1 MASYLNRNRMPLT
14 FYTSTN
20 HSRCIDITGMQY
32 SRHSTHLRN
41 DKKYR
46 KFLFTHFLVYLLTY
60 FPIRFAN
67 SIYESASERYFEQ
80 YTPSGAAVV

>member
-1 MASYLNRNRMPLT
+1 
-14 FYTSTN
+14 
-20 HSRCIDITGMQY
+20 MQY

-41 DKKYR
+41 DKKYQ
-46 KFLFTHFLVYLLTY
+46 KFLFTHVLVYLLTY

-80 YTPSGAAVV
+80 YTISGATVV

>member
-1 MASYLNRNRMPLT
+1 
-14 FYTSTN
+14 
-20 HSRCIDITGMQY
+20 MQY
-32 SRHSTHLRN
+32 SHHSTHLRN

-60 FPIRFAN
+60 FPIRLAN

-80 YTPSGAAVV
+80 YTTSGATVV

>member
-1 MASYLNRNRMPLT
+1 
-14 FYTSTN
+14 
-20 HSRCIDITGMQY
+20 MQY
-32 SRHSTHLRN
+32 SHHSTHLRN

-67 SIYESASERYFEQ
+67 SICKSASERYFEQ
-80 YTPSGAAVV
+80 YTPNGATVV

>member
-46 KFLFTHFLVYLLTY
+46 KFFFTHFLVSLLTY
-60 FPIRFAN
+60 LPIRLAN
-67 SIYESASERYFEQ
+67 SICESASERYFEQ
-80 YTPSGAAVV
+80 YTPNGATVV